1 MHLFVNGLA
10 ASAGGGLTYL
20 RNVLPQLSVRGDVQ
34 VTAAVNPQLHL
45 EFCDLPQV
53 TLAEI
58 EPPAGTLMRF
68 WQEQSSLPAVILKS
82 GADVLVSAGNFALRK
97 SPVPQILLSR
107 NALYTCADFFRD
119 LRQRREYRM
128 WFDTRLKARLARRSI
143 ETAEVTVAPSEAF
156 ARELREWT
164 GKKVVAIH
172 HGFDAESFQ
181 SDSAPLRADLTEKLN
196 STEPGFRL
204 LFVSHYNYYRNFETL
219 IRAMARV
226 VSQPEGKRVRLFL
239 TCKLRTEDNPGSYR
253 AERAVKLVNDLGLRS
268 SVVELG
274 TIPYSQLHH
283 IYRACDIYVTP
294 AYCESFAHP
303 LVEAMSSG
311 LPIIASDIP
320 VHREICQES
329 AVFFPPF
336 SDESLSQRIWHL
348 LTSSD
353 QRRSDRSRERR
364 HIWPFRE
371 WSQQRRG
378 RQHRRHGD
386 RILFRRLA
394 SSPGGH
400 QPGSRRFHSDQRP
413 QRPEQLAHGTRQCQ
427 R

>member
-1 MHLFVNGLA
+1 MIHLFVNALA
-10 ASAGGGLTYL
+10 ASAGGGLTYI
-20 RNVLPQLSVRGDVQ
+20 RNVVP
-34 VTAAVNPQLHL
+34 HL
-45 EFCDLPQV
+45 ESRNDV
-53 TLAEI
+53 RKTLLVNFEMRHEFASLTKSEVI
-58 EPPAGTLMRF
+58 DAPVGAGTASRF
-68 WQEQSSLPAVILKS
+68 LFEQRALKDVVRSS
-82 GADVLVSAGNFALRK
+82 GADVLLSTGNFALRN

-119 LRQRREYRM
+119 LRQRHEYRM
-128 WFDTRLKARLARRSI
+128 WFDTRLKASLARRSI
-143 ETAEVTVAPSEAF
+143 QTAEVTVAPSEAF

-172 HGFDAESFQ
+172 HGFDAEAFQ
-181 SDSAPLRADLTEKLN
+181 SDSAPLRADLREKLN
-196 STEPGFRL
+196 STDPGIRL

-219 IRAMARV
+219 IRALARV
-226 VSQPEGKRVRLFL
+226 VNAVEGKRVSLFL

-253 AERAVKLVNDLGLRS
+253 AERAAKLVNDLGLRS

-274 TIPYSQLHH
+274 TVPYSQLHH

-353 QRRSDRSRERR
+353 QRRSLQSAGRDRVKDFSWQR
-364 HIWPFRE
+364 HVDQIVA
-371 WSQQRRG
+371 
-378 RQHRRHGD
+378 
-386 RILFRRLA
+386 LA
-394 SSPGGH
+394 SH
-400 QPGSRRFHSDQRP
+400 LHR
-413 QRPEQLAHGTRQCQ
+413 
-427 R
+427 